1 MKNKTC
7 RVLVSPLCQRWVYSH
22 PNISEYVRSLVDK
35 DMLIGKRPVNLA
47 ENKVGIGINLTAG
60 QMEWAK
66 AHGNVS
72 GYIAQLI
79 EDDMLGKNL

>member
-1 MKNKTC
+1 M
-7 RVLVSPLCQRWVYSH
+7 VSPLCQRWVCSH